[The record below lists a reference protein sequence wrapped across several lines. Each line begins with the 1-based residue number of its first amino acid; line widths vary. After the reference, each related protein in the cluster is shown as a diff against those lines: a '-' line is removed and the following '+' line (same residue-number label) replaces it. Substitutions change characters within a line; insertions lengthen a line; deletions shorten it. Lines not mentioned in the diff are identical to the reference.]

1 MSEKEEH
8 HHHHHH
14 HHHHRHDGAS
24 QWKRKNL
31 LSIQRR
37 KTFMKWLYRVMI
49 ALAIILFIVV
59 IIIYSIN

>member
-1 MSEKEEH
+1 MSEKEQQ
-8 HHHHHH
+8 HHHH

-37 KTFMKWLYRVMI
+37 KAFIKWLYRIMI
-49 ALAIILFIVV
+49 AVAIILFGVV
-59 IIIYSIN
+59 IVLYSIN